1 MLNRFFKGWRKRR
14 IFSTCEGV
22 DARKVIPNH
31 KEIMVLGGPQ
41 VAVNDDQPRSAAPN
55 NDEKHTED
63 LLHHTVVM
71 VAESPQ
77 EVGN

>member
-1 MLNRFFKGWRKRR
+1 M
-14 IFSTCEGV
+14 
-22 DARKVIPNH
+22 A
-31 KEIMVLGGPQ
+31 LGGLQ

-63 LLHHTVVM
+63 LLHHIVVM
-71 VAESPQ
+71 AAENPQ